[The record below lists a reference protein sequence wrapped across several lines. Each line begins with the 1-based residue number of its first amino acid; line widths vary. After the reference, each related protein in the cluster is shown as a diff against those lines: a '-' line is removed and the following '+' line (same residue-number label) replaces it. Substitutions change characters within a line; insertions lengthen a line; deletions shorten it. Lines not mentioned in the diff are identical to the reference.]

1 MFTDRYGNELIETGT
16 VIVDDNGG
24 SILNKTVSKT
34 VTFKQRD
41 KVPVVIAT
49 MQRNSDS
56 QLIRIIEG
64 SFVIDSI
71 TTNSVTFSVKNPSGA
86 FGFKALIN
94 YAIIGD

>member
-16 VIVDDNGG
+16 VIVDDNGY

-34 VTFKQRD
+34 VTFKQRNN
-41 KVPVVIAT
+41 VPVVIAT

-56 QLIRIIEG
+56 QLARIIEG

-71 TTNSVTFSVKNPSGA
+71 TPNSVTFAVKNPSGA
-86 FGFKALIN
+86 FGFRALIN